1 MTVADA
7 GLTVPFSSGP
17 LGTASESEEDREKR
31 IAALREQLQALEDQ
45 ARLAGIS
52 TEHFEQTLGDSGIPL
67 FLIINLPRGKEF
79 QPVALNMGQWD
90 KVPRL
95 EGYRFVEGYEALW
108 DTTDGTV
115 WATLADVANGRNFEN
130 SEILIGIPGVEKIK
144 MSISNTWSN
153 SLMPK
158 PTEIDSYRLRVEG
171 SEAVL
176 EITQDAPPLLAN
188 LVTLLYQDY
197 PYFLKVQPGTRF
209 AKEHAV
215 ELLSGLARDFLF
227 DLDVV
232 HNLGAGLLTQQKSK
246 AEYTE
251 VKPGISEARFPKISY
266 SRQAHALYWYAMG
279 ATRFPLSQ
287 FLAYY
292 QILEFYFSSFNREN
306 VIQNMRRHMK
316 NPSFAASNTAEINRL
331 IDLTRDAHRGVRGE
345 RAQLVIALRACI
357 SESNLR
363 QLLEQKF
370 VKEELC
376 AKKQK
381 LKGVVALRLGD
392 GDDIFEQVA
401 SRIYSIRC
409 RIVHTKEGA
418 DGTEFDLLLP
428 NDDES
433 GNLGADIQLVRAL
446 AQHAM
451 IHGGQE
457 R

>member
-7 GLTVPFSSGP
+7 GPTVPFSSGP
-17 LGTASESEEDREKR
+17 LGTGPESEEDRENR
-31 IAALREQLQALEDQ
+31 FAALRERLQALEEQ
-45 ARLAGIS
+45 GRLAGIS
-52 TEHFEQTLGDSGIPL
+52 IEHSEQHLEGSGIPL
-67 FLIINLPRGKEF
+67 FVVINLPKGKEF
-79 QPVALNMGQWD
+79 KPVPLNLGQWD

-130 SEILIGIPGVEKIK
+130 SEILAGIPGVEKIK
-144 MSISNTWSN
+144 LSTSNSWSN
-153 SLMPK
+153 SLMPN
-158 PTEIDSYRLRVEG
+158 PAEVDSYRLRVEG
-171 SEAVL
+171 TEAAL
-176 EITQDAPPLLAN
+176 EITQVAPPLLTN
-188 LVTLLYQDY
+188 GVTFLYQDY
-197 PYFLKVQPGTRF
+197 PYFLKIQPNAEF
-209 AKEHAV
+209 AREHAV
-215 ELLSGLARDFLF
+215 QLLSGLARDFLF

-232 HNLGAGLLTQQKSK
+232 HNLGAGLLTLQQTR
-246 AEYTE
+246 AENIE
-251 VKPGISEARFPKISY
+251 VEPSVSEARFPNISY
-266 SRQAHALYWYAMG
+266 ARQAHALYWYAMG

-306 VIQNMRRHMK
+306 VIQNIRRHMK
-316 NPSFAASNTAEINRL
+316 NPSFAANNTAEINRL

-345 RAQLVIALRACI
+345 RAQLLIALHACI
-357 SESNLR
+357 GESSLR
-363 QLLEQKF
+363 QILEQKS
-370 VKEELC
+370 VKDELC

-381 LKGVVALRLGD
+381 LKGVAALRLGE